1 MLISNGSALNILLAN
16 NNRVLNDALKEAD
29 NKTLNNLLKQDSSNS
44 SNSSSS
50 TNTAA
55 SSILKE
61 VLNSIKD
68 GTKSNSSLENILK
81 NSTAFKDLGNLSS
94 NLSSLLESIKDD
106 ESLQKFKP
114 LLENFLKNIK
124 DVTPDNLKEQIKNS
138 GIFLENKL
146 SSNPNAKLENLL
158 QNISNLLKTIDN
170 PEAKNSSQIID
181 NILKNIPKDGSLK
194 GSELLNNLKTLVSS
208 LQNLSSSL
216 NSNQTQ
222 TLNNLANEL
231 KNFIQNG
238 SMIESKTE
246 NLVQKT
252 LTQTQTSEDENINRA
267 NIEIKSLINNQVKEL
282 LNQIKQDLTQNQNII
297 QNKNILTLIDKLIS
311 LPDIFSKSE
320 AILNSVQNSNISN
333 FSNNFATNLNPL
345 LTALKESL
353 QAINPKNIEIQNQIN
368 SLIKKVEN
376 IIQEYTNNQ
385 LDNPKDNQKL
395 DNDFKSILLKMQDE
409 VAQKTDIK
417 SQDSLKTIN
426 NLLTQIDMQQL
437 TSLVSN
443 SNFVYIP
450 FFWEMLEDGTVE
462 IKGKE
467 EDKFFCQI
475 KLTLK
480 DFGKIDLM
488 LSMYDENK
496 LDMTIYAQ
504 REHFKVTLR
513 DNLQKLKL
521 ALNEANIIPMHIK
534 LLDMKEESENKEQ
547 KPTNV
552 YQNNYNNDFIT
563 SSRIDIKA

>member
-44 SNSSSS
+44 SSS

-68 GTKSNSSLENILK
+68 GTKSNSTLENILK

-124 DVTPDNLKEQIKNS
+124 DVTADNLKEQIKNS

-158 QNISNLLKTIDN
+158 QNISNLLKTIDT

-194 GSELLNNLKTLVSS
+194 SSELVNNLKTLVSS

-238 SMIESKTE
+238 VMIESKTE
-246 NLVQKT
+246 NLVPKT
-252 LTQTQTSEDENINRA
+252 LTQTPQTEDVDVA
-267 NIEIKSLINNQVKEL
+267 NTQIKNLINNQVKEL
-282 LNQIKQDLTQNQNII
+282 LTQIKQDLTQNQNII

-311 LPDIFSKSE
+311 LPDLFSKSE

-376 IIQEYTNNQ
+376 IIQEYTNNN

-409 VAQKTDIK
+409 IAQKTDIK

-462 IKGKE
+462 IKEKE

-521 ALNEANIIPMHIK
+521 ALNEANIIPMNVK
-534 LLDMKEESENKEQ
+534 LLDMKEESETQEQ

>member
-29 NKTLNNLLKQDSSNS
+29 NKTLNNLLKQDS

-124 DVTPDNLKEQIKNS
+124 DVTADNLKEQIKNS

-158 QNISNLLKTIDN
+158 QNISNLLKTIDT

-246 NLVQKT
+246 NLVPKT
-252 LTQTQTSEDENINRA
+252 LTQAQTLEDENINRA
-267 NIEIKSLINNQVKEL
+267 NSEIKSLINNQVKEL

-311 LPDIFSKSE
+311 LPDLFSKSE

-462 IKGKE
+462 IKEKE

>member
-44 SNSSSS
+44 SSS

-68 GTKSNSSLENILK
+68 GTKSNSTLENILK

-114 LLENFLKNIK
+114 LLESFLKNIK
-124 DVTPDNLKEQIKNS
+124 DVTADNLKEQIKNS

-158 QNISNLLKTIDN
+158 QNISNLIKTIDT

-194 GSELLNNLKTLVSS
+194 SSELVNNLKTLVNS
-208 LQNLSSSL
+208 LQNLSNSL
-216 NSNQTQ
+216 NPNQTQ

-238 SMIESKTE
+238 VMIESKTE
-246 NLVQKT
+246 NLVPK
-252 LTQTQTSEDENINRA
+252 TQTPQTEDV
-267 NIEIKSLINNQVKEL
+267 NIENTQIKNLINNQVKEL
-282 LNQIKQDLTQNQNII
+282 LTQIKQDLTQNQNII
-297 QNKNILTLIDKLIS
+297 QNKNILPLIDKLIS
-311 LPDIFSKSE
+311 LPDLFSKSE
-320 AILNSVQNSNISN
+320 AILNSVQNTNISN

-353 QAINPKNIEIQNQIN
+353 QAINPKNSEIQNQIN

-376 IIQEYTNNQ
+376 IIQEYTNNN

-462 IKGKE
+462 IKEKE

-534 LLDMKEESENKEQ
+534 LLDMKEESETQEQ

>member
-29 NKTLNNLLKQDSSNS
+29 NKTLNNLLKQDSSK
-44 SNSSSS
+44 SSSS
-50 TNTAA
+50 TNIAA

-158 QNISNLLKTIDN
+158 QNISNLLKTIDT

-353 QAINPKNIEIQNQIN
+353 QAINPKNSEIQNQIN

-376 IIQEYTNNQ
+376 IIQEYTNNN

-409 VAQKTDIK
+409 IAQKTDIK

-462 IKGKE
+462 IKEKE

-521 ALNEANIIPMHIK
+521 ALNEANIIPMNVK
-534 LLDMKEESENKEQ
+534 LLDMKEESETQEQ

>member
-29 NKTLNNLLKQDSSNS
+29 NKTLNNLLKQDS

-124 DVTPDNLKEQIKNS
+124 DVTADNLKEQIKNS

-158 QNISNLLKTIDN
+158 QNISNLLKTIDM

-246 NLVQKT
+246 NLVPKT
-252 LTQTQTSEDENINRA
+252 LTQAQTLEDENINRA
-267 NIEIKSLINNQVKEL
+267 NSEIKSLINNQVKEL

-376 IIQEYTNNQ
+376 IIQEYTNNN

-462 IKGKE
+462 IKEKE

>member
-29 NKTLNNLLKQDSSNS
+29 NKTLNNLLKQDS

-124 DVTPDNLKEQIKNS
+124 DVTADNLKEQIKNS

-158 QNISNLLKTIDN
+158 QNISNLIKTIDT

-238 SMIESKTE
+238 VMIESKTE
-246 NLVQKT
+246 NLVPKT
-252 LTQTQTSEDENINRA
+252 LTQAQTLEDENINRA
-267 NIEIKSLINNQVKEL
+267 NSEIKSLINNQVKEL
-282 LNQIKQDLTQNQNII
+282 LTQIKQDLTQNQNII
-297 QNKNILTLIDKLIS
+297 QNKNILPLIDKLIS
-311 LPDIFSKSE
+311 LPDLFSKSE

-376 IIQEYTNNQ
+376 IIQEYTNNN

-462 IKGKE
+462 IKEKE

-534 LLDMKEESENKEQ
+534 LLDMKEESETQEQ

>member
-29 NKTLNNLLKQDSSNS
+29 NKTLNNLLKQDS

-124 DVTPDNLKEQIKNS
+124 DVTADNLKEQIKNS

-158 QNISNLLKTIDN
+158 QNISNLLKTIDT

-181 NILKNIPKDGSLK
+181 NILKNIAKDGSLK
-194 GSELLNNLKTLVSS
+194 SSELVNNLKTLVSS

-246 NLVQKT
+246 NLVSKT
-252 LTQTQTSEDENINRA
+252 LTQTQTSETENINSA
-267 NIEIKSLINNQVKEL
+267 NNIKSLINNQVKEL

-311 LPDIFSKSE
+311 LPDLFSKSE

-462 IKGKE
+462 IKEKE

-521 ALNEANIIPMHIK
+521 SLNEANIIPMHIK

>member
-29 NKTLNNLLKQDSSNS
+29 NKTLNNLLKQDS

-238 SMIESKTE
+238 SIIESKTE

-252 LTQTQTSEDENINRA
+252 LTQTQTSETENINSA
-267 NIEIKSLINNQVKEL
+267 NNNIKSLINNQVKEL

-311 LPDIFSKSE
+311 LPDLFSKSE

-462 IKGKE
+462 IKEKE

>member
-44 SNSSSS
+44 SSS

-68 GTKSNSSLENILK
+68 GTKSNSTLENILK

-114 LLENFLKNIK
+114 LLESFLKNIK
-124 DVTPDNLKEQIKNS
+124 DVTADNLKEQIKNS

-158 QNISNLLKTIDN
+158 QNISNLIKTIDT

-194 GSELLNNLKTLVSS
+194 SSELVNNLKTLVNS
-208 LQNLSSSL
+208 LQNLSNSL
-216 NSNQTQ
+216 NPNQTQ

-238 SMIESKTE
+238 VMIESKTE
-246 NLVQKT
+246 NIVPKT
-252 LTQTQTSEDENINRA
+252 LTQTPQTEDVDVA
-267 NIEIKSLINNQVKEL
+267 NTQIKNLINNQVKEL
-282 LNQIKQDLTQNQNII
+282 LTQIKQDLTQNQNII
-297 QNKNILTLIDKLIS
+297 QNKNILPLIDKLIS
-311 LPDIFSKSE
+311 LPDLFSKSE
-320 AILNSVQNSNISN
+320 AILNSVQNTNISN

-353 QAINPKNIEIQNQIN
+353 QAINPKNSEIQNQIN

-376 IIQEYTNNQ
+376 IIQEYTNNN

-462 IKGKE
+462 IKQKE

-521 ALNEANIIPMHIK
+521 ALNEANIIPMNVK
-534 LLDMKEESENKEQ
+534 LLDMKEESETQEQ

>member
-29 NKTLNNLLKQDSSNS
+29 NKTLNNLLKQDS

-124 DVTPDNLKEQIKNS
+124 DVTADNLKEQIKNS

-158 QNISNLLKTIDN
+158 QNISNLLKTIDT

-181 NILKNIPKDGSLK
+181 NILKNIPKDGSFK
-194 GSELLNNLKTLVSS
+194 SSEVLNNLKTLVSS

-238 SMIESKTE
+238 VMIESKTE
-246 NLVQKT
+246 NLVPK
-252 LTQTQTSEDENINRA
+252 TQTQTPQTEDV
-267 NIEIKSLINNQVKEL
+267 NIENTQIKNLINNQVKEL
-282 LNQIKQDLTQNQNII
+282 LTQIKQDLTQNQNII
-297 QNKNILTLIDKLIS
+297 QNKNILPLIDKLIS
-311 LPDIFSKSE
+311 LPDLFSKSE

-376 IIQEYTNNQ
+376 IIQEYTNNN

-462 IKGKE
+462 IKEKK

>member
-44 SNSSSS
+44 SSS

-68 GTKSNSSLENILK
+68 GTKSNSTLENILK

-124 DVTPDNLKEQIKNS
+124 DVTADNLKEQIKNS

-158 QNISNLLKTIDN
+158 QNISNLLKTIDT

-194 GSELLNNLKTLVSS
+194 SSELVNNLKTLVNS
-208 LQNLSSSL
+208 LQNLSNSL
-216 NSNQTQ
+216 NPNQTQ

-238 SMIESKTE
+238 VMIESKTE

-252 LTQTQTSEDENINRA
+252 LTQTQTLEDENINRA
-267 NIEIKSLINNQVKEL
+267 NNNIKSLINNQVKEL
-282 LNQIKQDLTQNQNII
+282 LTQIKQDLTQNQNII
-297 QNKNILTLIDKLIS
+297 QNKNILPLIDKLIS
-311 LPDIFSKSE
+311 LPDLFSKSE

-376 IIQEYTNNQ
+376 IIQEYTNNN

-409 VAQKTDIK
+409 IAQKTDIK

-462 IKGKE
+462 IKEKE

>member
-44 SNSSSS
+44 SSS

-68 GTKSNSSLENILK
+68 GTKSNSTLENILK

-124 DVTPDNLKEQIKNS
+124 DVTADNLKEQIKNS

-158 QNISNLLKTIDN
+158 QNISNLLKTIDT

-194 GSELLNNLKTLVSS
+194 SSELVNNLKTLVNS
-208 LQNLSSSL
+208 LQNLSNSL
-216 NSNQTQ
+216 NPNQTQ

-238 SMIESKTE
+238 VMIESKTE
-246 NLVQKT
+246 NLVPK
-252 LTQTQTSEDENINRA
+252 TQTQTPQTEDV
-267 NIEIKSLINNQVKEL
+267 NIENTQIKNLINNQVKEL
-282 LNQIKQDLTQNQNII
+282 LTQIKQDLTQNQNII
-297 QNKNILTLIDKLIS
+297 QNKNILPLIDKLIS
-311 LPDIFSKSE
+311 LPDLFSKSE

-376 IIQEYTNNQ
+376 IIQEYTNNN

-462 IKGKE
+462 IKEKE

-521 ALNEANIIPMHIK
+521 ALNEANIIPMNVK
-534 LLDMKEESENKEQ
+534 LLDMKEESETQEQ

>member
-29 NKTLNNLLKQDSSNS
+29 NKTLNNLLKQDS

-124 DVTPDNLKEQIKNS
+124 DVTADNLKEQIKNS

-146 SSNPNAKLENLL
+146 SSNPNAKQENLL
-158 QNISNLLKTIDN
+158 QNISNLIKTIDT

-246 NLVQKT
+246 NLVPKT
-252 LTQTQTSEDENINRA
+252 LTQAQTLEDENINRA
-267 NIEIKSLINNQVKEL
+267 NSEIKSLINNQVKEL

-297 QNKNILTLIDKLIS
+297 QNKNILPLIDKLIS
-311 LPDIFSKSE
+311 LPDLFSKSE
-320 AILNSVQNSNISN
+320 AILNSVQNTNISN

-353 QAINPKNIEIQNQIN
+353 QAINPKNSEIQNQIN

-376 IIQEYTNNQ
+376 IIQEYTNNN

-462 IKGKE
+462 IKEKE
-467 EDKFFCQI
+467 KDKFFCQI

-521 ALNEANIIPMHIK
+521 ALNEANIIPMNVK
-534 LLDMKEESENKEQ
+534 LLDMKEESETQEQ

>member
-29 NKTLNNLLKQDSSNS
+29 NKTLNNLLKQDS

-158 QNISNLLKTIDN
+158 QNISNLLKTIDT

-246 NLVQKT
+246 NLVSKT
-252 LTQTQTSEDENINRA
+252 LTQTQTSETENINSA
-267 NIEIKSLINNQVKEL
+267 NNIKSLINNQVKEL

-462 IKGKE
+462 IKEKE

-552 YQNNYNNDFIT
+552 YQNNYNNDFMT

>member
-29 NKTLNNLLKQDSSNS
+29 NKTLNNLLKQDS

-124 DVTPDNLKEQIKNS
+124 DVTADNLKEQIKNS

-158 QNISNLLKTIDN
+158 QNISNLLKTIDT

-246 NLVQKT
+246 NLVPKT
-252 LTQTQTSEDENINRA
+252 LTQTQTSEGEDINRA
-267 NIEIKSLINNQVKEL
+267 NNNIKSLINNQVKEL
-282 LNQIKQDLTQNQNII
+282 LTQIKQDLTQNQNII
-297 QNKNILTLIDKLIS
+297 QNKNILPLIDKLIS
-311 LPDIFSKSE
+311 LPDLFSKSE
-320 AILNSVQNSNISN
+320 AILNSVQNTNISN

-353 QAINPKNIEIQNQIN
+353 QAINPKNSEIQNQIN

-376 IIQEYTNNQ
+376 IIQEYTNNN

-409 VAQKTDIK
+409 IAQKTDIK

-462 IKGKE
+462 IKQKE

-521 ALNEANIIPMHIK
+521 ALNEANIIPMNVK

>member
-29 NKTLNNLLKQDSSNS
+29 NKTLNNLLKQDS

-114 LLENFLKNIK
+114 LLESFLKNIK

-158 QNISNLLKTIDN
+158 QNISNLLKTIDT

-252 LTQTQTSEDENINRA
+252 LTQTQTSETENINRA
-267 NIEIKSLINNQVKEL
+267 NSEIKSLINNQVKEL

-376 IIQEYTNNQ
+376 IIQEYTNNN

-462 IKGKE
+462 IKEKE

>member
-29 NKTLNNLLKQDSSNS
+29 NKTLNNLLKQDS

-114 LLENFLKNIK
+114 LLESFLKNIK
-124 DVTPDNLKEQIKNS
+124 DVTADNLKEQIKNS

-158 QNISNLLKTIDN
+158 QNISNLLKTIDT

-194 GSELLNNLKTLVSS
+194 SSELVNNLKTLVNS
-208 LQNLSSSL
+208 LQNLSNSL
-216 NSNQTQ
+216 NPNQTQ

-231 KNFIQNG
+231 KNLIQNG
-238 SMIESKTE
+238 VMIESKTE
-246 NLVQKT
+246 NLVPKT
-252 LTQTQTSEDENINRA
+252 LTQTQTPQTEDVDVA
-267 NIEIKSLINNQVKEL
+267 NTQIKNLINNQVKEL
-282 LNQIKQDLTQNQNII
+282 LTQIKQDLTQNQNII
-297 QNKNILTLIDKLIS
+297 QNKNILPLIDKLIS
-311 LPDIFSKSE
+311 LPDLFSKSE

-376 IIQEYTNNQ
+376 IIQEYTNNN

-462 IKGKE
+462 IKQKE

-521 ALNEANIIPMHIK
+521 ALNEANIIPMNVK
-534 LLDMKEESENKEQ
+534 LLDMKEESETQEQ

>member
-29 NKTLNNLLKQDSSNS
+29 NKTLNNLLKQDS

-114 LLENFLKNIK
+114 LLESFLKNIK
-124 DVTPDNLKEQIKNS
+124 DVTADNLKEQIKNS

-158 QNISNLLKTIDN
+158 QNISNLIKTIDT

-194 GSELLNNLKTLVSS
+194 SSELVNNLKTLVNS
-208 LQNLSSSL
+208 LQNLSNSL
-216 NSNQTQ
+216 NPNQTQ

-238 SMIESKTE
+238 VMIESKTE
-246 NLVQKT
+246 NLVPK
-252 LTQTQTSEDENINRA
+252 TQTQTPQTEDV
-267 NIEIKSLINNQVKEL
+267 NIENTQIKNLINNQVKEL
-282 LNQIKQDLTQNQNII
+282 LTQIKQDLTQNQNII
-297 QNKNILTLIDKLIS
+297 QNKNILPLIDKLIS
-311 LPDIFSKSE
+311 LPDLFSKSE
-320 AILNSVQNSNISN
+320 AILNSVQNTNISN

-353 QAINPKNIEIQNQIN
+353 QAINPKNSEIQNQIN

-376 IIQEYTNNQ
+376 IIQEYTNNN

-409 VAQKTDIK
+409 IAQKTDIK

-462 IKGKE
+462 IKEKE

-521 ALNEANIIPMHIK
+521 ALNEANIIPMNVK
-534 LLDMKEESENKEQ
+534 LLDMKEESETQEQ

>member
-29 NKTLNNLLKQDSSNS
+29 NKTLNNLLKQDS

-124 DVTPDNLKEQIKNS
+124 DVTADNLKEQIKNS

-158 QNISNLLKTIDN
+158 QNISNLLKTIDT

-462 IKGKE
+462 IKEKE

>member
-29 NKTLNNLLKQDSSNS
+29 NKTLNNLLKQDS

-158 QNISNLLKTIDN
+158 QNISNLLKTIDT

-246 NLVQKT
+246 NLVSKT
-252 LTQTQTSEDENINRA
+252 LTQTQTSETENINSA
-267 NIEIKSLINNQVKEL
+267 NNIKSLINNQVKEL

-297 QNKNILTLIDKLIS
+297 QNKNILTLIDKLIA
-311 LPDIFSKSE
+311 LPDLFSKSE
-320 AILNSVQNSNISN
+320 AILNSVQNRNISN

-462 IKGKE
+462 IKEKE

>member
-29 NKTLNNLLKQDSSNS
+29 NKTLNNLLKQDS

-124 DVTPDNLKEQIKNS
+124 DVTADNLKEQIKNS

-158 QNISNLLKTIDN
+158 QNISNLLKTIDT

-194 GSELLNNLKTLVSS
+194 SSELVNNLKTLVSS

-252 LTQTQTSEDENINRA
+252 LTQTQTSETENINSA
-267 NIEIKSLINNQVKEL
+267 NNIKSLINNQVKEL

-297 QNKNILTLIDKLIS
+297 QNKNILPLIDKLIS
-311 LPDIFSKSE
+311 LPDLFSKSE
-320 AILNSVQNSNISN
+320 AILNSVQNRNISN

-376 IIQEYTNNQ
+376 IIQEYTNNN

-462 IKGKE
+462 IKEKE

>member
-29 NKTLNNLLKQDSSNS
+29 NNTLNNLLKQDS

-124 DVTPDNLKEQIKNS
+124 DVTADNLKEQIKNS

-146 SSNPNAKLENLL
+146 SSNPNAK
-158 QNISNLLKTIDN
+158 
-170 PEAKNSSQIID
+170 
-181 NILKNIPKDGSLK
+181 
-194 GSELLNNLKTLVSS
+194 LNNLKTLVSS

-282 LNQIKQDLTQNQNII
+282 LNQIKQDLAQNQNII
-297 QNKNILTLIDKLIS
+297 QNKNILTLIDKLIA
-311 LPDIFSKSE
+311 LPDLFSKSE

-385 LDNPKDNQKL
+385 LDNQKDNQKL

-462 IKGKE
+462 IKQKE

-504 REHFKVTLR
+504 REHFKVALR
-513 DNLQKLKL
+513 ENLQKLKL
-521 ALNEANIIPMHIK
+521 ALNDANIITMSVK
-534 LLDMKEESENKEQ
+534 LLDMKDDEKKEE
-547 KPTNV
+547 KPNNI
-552 YQNNYNNDFIT
+552 YQNHYNNDMF
-563 SSRIDIKA
+563 SSQRVDIKA

>member
-29 NKTLNNLLKQDSSNS
+29 NKTLNNLLKQDS

-124 DVTPDNLKEQIKNS
+124 DVTADNLKEQIKNS

-158 QNISNLLKTIDN
+158 QNISNLLKTIDT

-252 LTQTQTSEDENINRA
+252 LTQTQTSETENINSA
-267 NIEIKSLINNQVKEL
+267 NNIKSLINNQVKEL

-311 LPDIFSKSE
+311 LPDLFSKSE

-353 QAINPKNIEIQNQIN
+353 QAINPKNTEIQNQIN

-376 IIQEYTNNQ
+376 IIQEYTNNN

-462 IKGKE
+462 IKEKK

-521 ALNEANIIPMHIK
+521 ALNEANIIPMNVK
-534 LLDMKEESENKEQ
+534 LLDMKEESETQEQ

>member
-29 NKTLNNLLKQDSSNS
+29 NKTLNNLLKQDS

-246 NLVQKT
+246 NLVSKT
-252 LTQTQTSEDENINRA
+252 LTQTQTSETENINSA
-267 NIEIKSLINNQVKEL
+267 NNIKSLINNQVKEL

-462 IKGKE
+462 IKEKE

>member
-29 NKTLNNLLKQDSSNS
+29 NKTLNNLLKQDS

-158 QNISNLLKTIDN
+158 QNISNLLKTIDT

-181 NILKNIPKDGSLK
+181 NILKNIPKDGSLE

-246 NLVQKT
+246 NLVSKT

-267 NIEIKSLINNQVKEL
+267 NNNIKSLINNQVKEL

-311 LPDIFSKSE
+311 LPDLFSKSE

-462 IKGKE
+462 IKEKE

>member
-29 NKTLNNLLKQDSSNS
+29 NKTLNNLLKQDS

-158 QNISNLLKTIDN
+158 QNISNLLKTIDT

-238 SMIESKTE
+238 SIIESKTE
-246 NLVQKT
+246 NLVSKT
-252 LTQTQTSEDENINRA
+252 LTQTQTSETENINSA
-267 NIEIKSLINNQVKEL
+267 NNIKSLINNQVKEL

-311 LPDIFSKSE
+311 LPDLFSKSE

-462 IKGKE
+462 IKEKE

>member
-29 NKTLNNLLKQDSSNS
+29 NKTLNNLLKQDS

-94 NLSSLLESIKDD
+94 NLSSLLETIKDD

-124 DVTPDNLKEQIKNS
+124 DVTADNLKEQIKNS

-158 QNISNLLKTIDN
+158 QNISNLLKTIDT

-246 NLVQKT
+246 NLVSKT
-252 LTQTQTSEDENINRA
+252 LTQTQTSETENINSA
-267 NIEIKSLINNQVKEL
+267 NNIKSLINNQVKEL

-311 LPDIFSKSE
+311 LPDLFSKSE

-462 IKGKE
+462 IKEKE

>member
-44 SNSSSS
+44 SSS

-68 GTKSNSSLENILK
+68 GTKSNSTLENILK

-124 DVTPDNLKEQIKNS
+124 DVTADNLKEQIKNS

-158 QNISNLLKTIDN
+158 QNISNLLKTIDT

-194 GSELLNNLKTLVSS
+194 SSELVNNLKTLVSS

-238 SMIESKTE
+238 VMIESKTE

-252 LTQTQTSEDENINRA
+252 LTQTQTSEDENINSA
-267 NIEIKSLINNQVKEL
+267 NNIKSLINNQVKEL
-282 LNQIKQDLTQNQNII
+282 LTQIKQDLTQNQNII

-311 LPDIFSKSE
+311 LPDLFSKSE

-376 IIQEYTNNQ
+376 IIQEYTNNN

-462 IKGKE
+462 IKEKE

>member
-44 SNSSSS
+44 SSS

-68 GTKSNSSLENILK
+68 GTKSNSTLENILK

-114 LLENFLKNIK
+114 LLESFLKNIK
-124 DVTPDNLKEQIKNS
+124 DVTADNLKEQIKNS

-158 QNISNLLKTIDN
+158 QNISNLLKTIDT

-238 SMIESKTE
+238 VMIESKTE
-246 NLVQKT
+246 NFVPKT
-252 LTQTQTSEDENINRA
+252 LTQTQTPQTEDVDVA
-267 NIEIKSLINNQVKEL
+267 NTQIKNLINNQVKEL
-282 LNQIKQDLTQNQNII
+282 LTQIKQDLTQNQNII
-297 QNKNILTLIDKLIS
+297 QNKNILPLIDKLIS
-311 LPDIFSKSE
+311 LPDLFSKSE
-320 AILNSVQNSNISN
+320 AILNSVQNTNISN

-353 QAINPKNIEIQNQIN
+353 QAINPKNTEIQNQIN

-376 IIQEYTNNQ
+376 IIQEYTNNN

-462 IKGKE
+462 IKEKE

-521 ALNEANIIPMHIK
+521 ALNEANIIPMNVK
-534 LLDMKEESENKEQ
+534 LLDMKEESETQEQ

>member
-44 SNSSSS
+44 SSS

-68 GTKSNSSLENILK
+68 GTKSNSTLENILK

-124 DVTPDNLKEQIKNS
+124 DVTADNLKEQIKNS

-158 QNISNLLKTIDN
+158 QNISNLLKTIDT

-252 LTQTQTSEDENINRA
+252 LTQTQTLEDENINSA
-267 NIEIKSLINNQVKEL
+267 NNNIKSLINNQVKEL
-282 LNQIKQDLTQNQNII
+282 LTQIKQDLTQNQNII
-297 QNKNILTLIDKLIS
+297 QNKNILPLIDKLIS
-311 LPDIFSKSE
+311 LPDLFSKSE

-376 IIQEYTNNQ
+376 IIQEYTNNN

-462 IKGKE
+462 IKEKE

>member
-29 NKTLNNLLKQDSSNS
+29 NKTLNNLLKQDS

-114 LLENFLKNIK
+114 LLESFLKNIK
-124 DVTPDNLKEQIKNS
+124 DVTADNLKEQIKNS

-158 QNISNLLKTIDN
+158 QNISNLLKTIDT

-194 GSELLNNLKTLVSS
+194 SSELVNNLKTLVSS

-238 SMIESKTE
+238 VMIESKTE
-246 NLVQKT
+246 NLVPK
-252 LTQTQTSEDENINRA
+252 TQTQTPQTEDVDVA
-267 NIEIKSLINNQVKEL
+267 NTQIKNLINNQVKEL
-282 LNQIKQDLTQNQNII
+282 LTQIKQDLTQNQNII

-311 LPDIFSKSE
+311 LPDLFSKSE

-376 IIQEYTNNQ
+376 IIQEYTNNN

-462 IKGKE
+462 IKQKE

-521 ALNEANIIPMHIK
+521 ALNEANIIPMNVK
-534 LLDMKEESENKEQ
+534 LLDMKEESETQEQ

>member
-44 SNSSSS
+44 SSS

-68 GTKSNSSLENILK
+68 GTKSNSTLENILK

-124 DVTPDNLKEQIKNS
+124 DVTADNLKEQIKNS

-158 QNISNLLKTIDN
+158 QNISNLLKTIDT

-194 GSELLNNLKTLVSS
+194 SSELVNNLKTLVSS

-246 NLVQKT
+246 NLVPKT
-252 LTQTQTSEDENINRA
+252 LTQTQTLEDENINRA
-267 NIEIKSLINNQVKEL
+267 NSEIKSLINNQVKEL
-282 LNQIKQDLTQNQNII
+282 LTQIKQDLTQNQNII

-311 LPDIFSKSE
+311 LPDLFSKSE

-376 IIQEYTNNQ
+376 IIQEYTNNN

-462 IKGKE
+462 IKEKE

-521 ALNEANIIPMHIK
+521 ALNEANIIPMNVK
-534 LLDMKEESENKEQ
+534 LLDMKEESETQEQ

>member
-44 SNSSSS
+44 SSS

-68 GTKSNSSLENILK
+68 GTKSNSTLENILK

-124 DVTPDNLKEQIKNS
+124 DVTADNLKEQIKNS

-158 QNISNLLKTIDN
+158 QNISNLLKTIDT

-194 GSELLNNLKTLVSS
+194 SSELVNNLKTLVNS
-208 LQNLSSSL
+208 LQNLSNSL
-216 NSNQTQ
+216 NPNQTQ

-238 SMIESKTE
+238 VMIESKTE
-246 NLVQKT
+246 NLVPK
-252 LTQTQTSEDENINRA
+252 TQTQTPQTEDV
-267 NIEIKSLINNQVKEL
+267 NIENTQIKNLINNQVKEL
-282 LNQIKQDLTQNQNII
+282 LTQIKQDLTQNQNII
-297 QNKNILTLIDKLIS
+297 QNKNILPLIDKLIS
-311 LPDIFSKSE
+311 LPDLFSKSE
-320 AILNSVQNSNISN
+320 AILNSVQNTNISN

-376 IIQEYTNNQ
+376 IIQEYTNNN

-462 IKGKE
+462 IKEKE

-521 ALNEANIIPMHIK
+521 ALNEANIIPMNVK
-534 LLDMKEESENKEQ
+534 LLDMKEESETQEQ

>member
-44 SNSSSS
+44 SSS

-68 GTKSNSSLENILK
+68 GTKSNSTLENILK

-114 LLENFLKNIK
+114 LLESFLKNIK
-124 DVTPDNLKEQIKNS
+124 DVTADNLKEQIKNS

-158 QNISNLLKTIDN
+158 QNISNLIKTIDT

-194 GSELLNNLKTLVSS
+194 SSELVNNLKTLVNS
-208 LQNLSSSL
+208 LQNLSNSL
-216 NSNQTQ
+216 NPNQTQ

-238 SMIESKTE
+238 VMIESKTE
-246 NLVQKT
+246 NLVPKT
-252 LTQTQTSEDENINRA
+252 LTQTPQTEDVDVA
-267 NIEIKSLINNQVKEL
+267 NTQIKNLINNQVKEL
-282 LNQIKQDLTQNQNII
+282 LTQIKQDLTQNQNIA

-311 LPDIFSKSE
+311 LPDLFSKSE
-320 AILNSVQNSNISN
+320 AILNSVQNTNISN

-353 QAINPKNIEIQNQIN
+353 QAINPKNSEIQNQIN

-376 IIQEYTNNQ
+376 IIQEYTNNN

-409 VAQKTDIK
+409 IAQKTDIK

-462 IKGKE
+462 IKEKK

-521 ALNEANIIPMHIK
+521 ALNEANIIPMNVK
-534 LLDMKEESENKEQ
+534 LLDMKEESETQEQ

>member
-29 NKTLNNLLKQDSSNS
+29 NKTLNNLLKQDS

-158 QNISNLLKTIDN
+158 QNISNLLKTIDT

-267 NIEIKSLINNQVKEL
+267 NSEIKSLINNQVKEL

-311 LPDIFSKSE
+311 LPDLFSKSE

-462 IKGKE
+462 IKQKE

>member
-29 NKTLNNLLKQDSSNS
+29 NKTLNNLLKQDS

-158 QNISNLLKTIDN
+158 QNISNLLKTIDT

-194 GSELLNNLKTLVSS
+194 GSELVNNLKTLVSS

-222 TLNNLANEL
+222 ALNNLANEL

-252 LTQTQTSEDENINRA
+252 LTQTQTSEDENINSA
-267 NIEIKSLINNQVKEL
+267 NNNIKSLINNQVKEL

-311 LPDIFSKSE
+311 LPDLFSKSE

-462 IKGKE
+462 IKEKE

>member
-44 SNSSSS
+44 SSS

-68 GTKSNSSLENILK
+68 GTKSNSTLENILK

-124 DVTPDNLKEQIKNS
+124 DVTADNLKEQIKNS

-158 QNISNLLKTIDN
+158 QNISNLLKTIDT

-194 GSELLNNLKTLVSS
+194 SSELVNNLKTLVNS
-208 LQNLSSSL
+208 LQNLSNSL

-238 SMIESKTE
+238 VMIESKTE
-246 NLVQKT
+246 NLVSKT
-252 LTQTQTSEDENINRA
+252 LTQTQTLEDENINSA
-267 NIEIKSLINNQVKEL
+267 NNDIKSLINNQVKEL
-282 LNQIKQDLTQNQNII
+282 LTQIKQDLTQNQNII
-297 QNKNILTLIDKLIS
+297 QNKNILPLIDKLIS
-311 LPDIFSKSE
+311 LPDLFSKSE

-376 IIQEYTNNQ
+376 IIQEYTNNN

-409 VAQKTDIK
+409 IAQKTDIK

-462 IKGKE
+462 IKEKE

-521 ALNEANIIPMHIK
+521 ALNEANIIPMNVK

>member
-29 NKTLNNLLKQDSSNS
+29 NKTLNNLLKQDS

-158 QNISNLLKTIDN
+158 QNISNLLKTIDT

-194 GSELLNNLKTLVSS
+194 GSELVNNLKTLVSS

-246 NLVQKT
+246 NLVSKT
-252 LTQTQTSEDENINRA
+252 LTQTQTLEDENINSA
-267 NIEIKSLINNQVKEL
+267 NNNIKSLINNQVKEL

-311 LPDIFSKSE
+311 LPDLFSKSE

-462 IKGKE
+462 IKEKE

-496 LDMTIYAQ
+496 LDITIYAQ

>member
-29 NKTLNNLLKQDSSNS
+29 NKTLINLLKQDS

-124 DVTPDNLKEQIKNS
+124 DVTADNLKEQIKNS

-158 QNISNLLKTIDN
+158 QNISNLLKTIDT

-238 SMIESKTE
+238 SIIESKTE

-252 LTQTQTSEDENINRA
+252 LMQTQTSEDENINSA
-267 NIEIKSLINNQVKEL
+267 NNIKSLINNQVKEL

-297 QNKNILTLIDKLIS
+297 QNKNILTLIDKLIA
-311 LPDIFSKSE
+311 LPDLFSKSE

-385 LDNPKDNQKL
+385 LDNLKDNQKL

-462 IKGKE
+462 IKEKE